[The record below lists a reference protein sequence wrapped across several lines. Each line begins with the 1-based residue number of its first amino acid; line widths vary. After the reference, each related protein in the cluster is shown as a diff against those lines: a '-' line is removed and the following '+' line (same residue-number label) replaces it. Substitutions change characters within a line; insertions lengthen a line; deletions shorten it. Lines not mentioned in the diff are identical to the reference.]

1 MRVKDPH
8 AFLLALT
15 NVRHV
20 THCSVSRSLSCP
32 IGHSLPTPHLFI
44 PNICL
49 TPTHLQACGGFREI
63 VQLLSDAD
71 PSTLTKQTHMGFTA
85 LHRAAAYGFLDICK
99 DLVERAPAL
108 VNIRT
113 LSGDSALDI
122 ALRAGNRAKA
132 VTAYLQ
138 QVGKRRSV
146 CGVVWWWIR
155 VSDSIVALSRLIPL
169 SQFM

>member
-1 MRVKDPH
+1 
-8 AFLLALT
+8 
-15 NVRHV
+15 
-20 THCSVSRSLSCP
+20 
-32 IGHSLPTPHLFI
+32 
-44 PNICL
+44 
-49 TPTHLQACGGFREI
+49 
-63 VQLLSDAD
+63 
-71 PSTLTKQTHMGFTA
+71 MGFTA

-146 CGVVWWWIR
+146 CGVVWCGGGF
-155 VSDSIVALSRLIPL
+155 VCLIPSSL
-169 SQFM
+169 CHD